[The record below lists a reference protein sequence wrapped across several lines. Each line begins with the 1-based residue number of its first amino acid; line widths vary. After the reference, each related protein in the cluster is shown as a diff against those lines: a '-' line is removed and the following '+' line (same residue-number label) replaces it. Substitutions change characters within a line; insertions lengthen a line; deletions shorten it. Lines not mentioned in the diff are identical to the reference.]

1 MVRLAPGADLGP
13 ALPPVAV
20 RVSLAEVRLVLR
32 ALLPLPA
39 LTVTAVLA
47 LIAYQ
52 QRHKTAAY
60 RSHRKR
66 RLATLQARGP

>member
-1 MVRLAPGADLGP
+1 VWVEAGANLP
-13 ALPPVAV
+13 SALPPVAV
-20 RVSLAEVRLVLR
+20 RVSLAEARLLLR

-39 LTVTAVLA
+39 LDVAAVLA
-47 LIAYQ
+47 LVAYQ

-66 RLATLQARGP
+66 RLQALMALGP